1 MWVSTTATLQRAEET
16 DSNLTIA
23 VVEDISERKKIERMK
38 NEFVSVVGHELRT
51 PLTSIRGSLGLLAG
65 GIAGELPPEAAQ
77 MVQLAVDNTDRLVR
91 LVNDTLELERL
102 DAGRMEL
109 DRRPSAL
116 GDVTAT
122 ALHAVEALAG
132 AAGVSLVNTVGGI
145 RLLADP
151 DRIVQALVNL
161 LGNAVKFSPRGGS
174 VTVSAEPRGHMALIS
189 VIDQGP
195 GIPAEKLDSIFE
207 RFTQVDSSDAR
218 DKGGTGLGLAITRA
232 IIERHGG
239 PDLGRERRRRRIDLP
254 DDPAD
259 ARWPRGDRGL

>member
-1 MWVSTTATLQRAEET
+1 
-16 DSNLTIA
+16 
-23 VVEDISERKKIERMK
+23 MK

-116 GDVTAT
+116 DDVTAT
-122 ALHAVEALAG
+122 ALHAVDALAG
-132 AAGVSLVNTVGGI
+132 AAGVSLVSTVGGI

-174 VTVSAEPRGHMALIS
+174 VTRVGRA
-189 VIDQGP
+189 
-195 GIPAEKLDSIFE
+195 
-207 RFTQVDSSDAR
+207 AR
-218 DKGGTGLGLAITRA
+218 A
-232 IIERHGG
+232 HGA
-239 PDLGRERRRRRIDLP
+239 DLGRPTRVRGSPPRSSTASSSASPRSTAP
-254 DDPAD
+254 TPATRAAPGSGWRSR
-259 ARWPRGDRGL
+259 ARSSSATAGGSGPRTAPTAGRPSG